1 MIPKISRGS
10 DPAGLVKY
18 LFGKGRHN
26 EHANQHL
33 VACSDDL
40 LDSFGFDGHPDES
53 YAKIGNASTGA
64 TGSGNAREI
73 PSPATGAAGSIPAG
87 STARTACGTVPLSIK
102 PARASPHGRAMGK
115 RSSATIWNAWA
126 SWTATPR
133 QA

>member
-40 LDSFGFDGHPDES
+40 LDSFGFDGYQME
-53 YAKIGNASTGA
+53 
-64 TGSGNAREI
+64 
-73 PSPATGAAGSIPAG
+73 
-87 STARTACGTVPLSIK
+87 PLLKQNI
-102 PARASPHGRAMGK
+102 
-115 RSSATIWNAWA
+115 
-126 SWTATPR
+126 
-133 QA
+133 

>member
-40 LDSFGFDGHPDES
+40 CLSS
-53 YAKIGNASTGA
+53 NKS
-64 TGSGNAREI
+64 
-73 PSPATGAAGSIPAG
+73 
-87 STARTACGTVPLSIK
+87 ACRHQLI
-102 PARASPHGRAMGK
+102 
-115 RSSATIWNAWA
+115 
-126 SWTATPR
+126 
-133 QA
+133 

>member
-53 YAKIGNASTGA
+53 YAKIGAVTS
-64 TGSGNAREI
+64 SGNIMEEFLRI
-73 PSPATGAAGSIPAG
+73 F
-87 STARTACGTVPLSIK
+87 STPMSVPT
-102 PARASPHGRAMGK
+102 RFMRRVMHF
-115 RSSATIWNAWA
+115 
-126 SWTATPR
+126 
-133 QA
+133 

>member
-33 VACSDDL
+33 VASSDDL

-53 YAKIGNASTGA
+53 YAKIGERFDRRYRV
-64 TGSGNAREI
+64 RERKGD
-73 PSPATGAAGSIPAG
+73 PFPRDRRGRLNP
-87 STARTACGTVPLSIK
+87 GTVPCPSR
-102 PARASPHGRAMGK
+102 PARASSRTGNGK

>member
-40 LDSFGFDGHPDES
+40 LVSFGFDGHPDES
-53 YAKIGNASTGA
+53 YAKIGERVYGQINVYGVTTKSERHKRSYWT
-64 TGSGNAREI
+64 
-73 PSPATGAAGSIPAG
+73 
-87 STARTACGTVPLSIK
+87 RTADGNGIGGRKAPVPYGS
-102 PARASPHGRAMGK
+102 
-115 RSSATIWNAWA
+115 
-126 SWTATPR
+126 
-133 QA
+133 